1 MNRPYPTPIFS
12 AIFFVLLVS
21 LFSGC
26 APKPSIQ
33 STDISPAKEKPAS
46 RQLLAAP
53 QNSQEITNLL
63 DLARQEGGLDI
74 ALDDLLRLS
83 HVAIGPLKEEAAFR
97 RVELLLENNYPDALS
112 ESTKLLQ
119 LYPNH
124 ALASYAHY
132 WLALW
137 WKSHDIEA
145 NMELS
150 PTTEQADMVLGE
162 LTKTLRHPRLT
173 QELVEKAL
181 ALGRT
186 ESPNA
191 SHEYA
196 INWYLAAAHI
206 DQTHQDEWLRTAASN
221 LSLDQ
226 LLLLQQSG
234 SISPQSDAI
243 LYSHFAR
250 LQLMSGNIK
259 NLQALSTILANNA
272 PYLPLTKKI
281 KRWASGDTQDIYIGI
296 LLPLTGNYA
305 RFGIEALHGI
315 RLAMSEQKQGN
326 IHLYIEDTGSG
337 VDATIA
343 AYQRLND
350 KGVDWMIGPLLS
362 KHTEALLPYLKKNIP
377 VISLSSQNSL
387 AEASPALF
395 IHNTAKNTQA
405 VFMAQNSINQGMQR
419 MAVIYGNSP
428 SQARE
433 ANAFA
438 AEFTRLGGEISNSS
452 ALNNH
457 SLDQRSIL
465 NNLREKSDDEA
476 LLEELLFDLALFSPE
491 TNLEVH
497 MPVGIDGLYIATNG
511 KQVSELAGQLAYVDI
526 RNIPMLGS
534 SRWMDGHLLD
544 DRGRNLSSARFIQN
558 NIIYQDT
565 SNFLEKYREI
575 WGQGQPKKLFVIAYD
590 STRIATLIGSLLGLH
605 GYNAIQAMHDPEG
618 FPNKSGHVYF
628 NESGVG
634 NKTFKI
640 FKIKRGKLIPSS

>member
-1 MNRPYPTPIFS
+1 M
-12 AIFFVLLVS
+12 LLVS

-26 APKPSIQ
+26 APKQAIQ
-33 STDISPAKEKPAS
+33 STDLSATKEKAANT
-46 RQLLAAP
+46 QLLAAP
-53 QNSQEITNLL
+53 QNSQEIKNLL
-63 DLARQEGGLDI
+63 NIARQENGLDV
-74 ALDDLLRLS
+74 ALDELFRLS
-83 HVAIGPLKEEAAFR
+83 YEAIGPLKEEAAFR
-97 RVELLLENNYPDALS
+97 RVELLLENNYPNALHETS
-112 ESTKLLQ
+112 QLLQ

-124 ALASYAHY
+124 ALAAYAHY

-137 WKSHDIEA
+137 WKSSDIESS
-145 NMELS
+145 MELS
-150 PTTEQADMVLGE
+150 LNTEQADMVLGE
-162 LTKTLRHPRLT
+162 LTKTLQHPRLT
-173 QELVEKAL
+173 QELAEKAL
-181 ALGRT
+181 ALGRA

-196 INWYLAAAHI
+196 MNWYLAAAHI
-206 DQTHQDEWLRTAASN
+206 DTIHQDEWLRTAASD

-226 LLLLQQSG
+226 LLTLQQSG

-250 LQLMSGNIK
+250 LQLMSGNIE
-259 NLQALSTILANNA
+259 NLQTLSAVLVSNA

-281 KRWASGDTQDIYIGI
+281 KRWVSGETQDIYIGI
-296 LLPLTGNYA
+296 LLPLTGTYA
-305 RFGIEALHGI
+305 RFGKEALNGI
-315 RLAMSEQKQGN
+315 RLAMSVQKQGN
-326 IHLYIEDTGSG
+326 LHLYIEDTGDG

-343 AYQRLND
+343 AYQHLND
-350 KGVDWMIGPLLS
+350 KGVDWIIGPLLS
-362 KHTEALLPYLKKNIP
+362 KHTEALLPYLKKDIP
-377 VISLSSQNSL
+377 VISLSRKNNL
-387 AEASPALF
+387 AEASAALF

-405 VFMAQNSINQGMQR
+405 VFMAQNSIGQDMQR
-419 MAVIYGNSP
+419 MAVIYGNTP
-428 SQARE
+428 SQANE
-433 ANAFA
+433 ANAFVD
-438 AEFTRLGGEISNSS
+438 EFTRLGGEITSSS
-452 ALNNH
+452 ALNDH
-457 SLDQRSIL
+457 GLDQRSIL
-465 NNLREKSDDEA
+465 NDLREKSDNEA
-476 LLEELLFDLALFSPE
+476 LLEELLSDLALFSPE

-558 NIIYQDT
+558 NISYQNT
-565 SNFLEKYREI
+565 SNFLAKYREI
-575 WGQGQPKKLFVIAYD
+575 WGQNQPKKLFVIAYD

-605 GYNAIQAMHDPEG
+605 GYSAIQAMHDPEG

-628 NESGVG
+628 NASGVG